1 MIEDFLNIIRRILI
15 FFLVFLLL
23 TSCNKDERL
32 QKVSNQKEAL
42 IGVLA
47 WNIWHGAN
55 NENLKED
62 GRPHAIEII
71 KELSPDIV
79 LMVET
84 YGSGKMIA
92 DSLGYNFHLI
102 APEDT
107 PEDAKNINLSIMSK
121 FPFGN
126 RFDFY
131 RHFNIGGIE
140 IMLNDTTH
148 INAFSIWL
156 NYQPWV
162 DDPTTLNKTPEELI
176 EWEKSGTRLAEL
188 DTILKG
194 LKPFIEKS
202 KQFPLIV
209 GGDFNIWSD
218 LDWQED
224 TRLIHND
231 LVVDWWTTSTMAE
244 KGFIDSY
251 REVHPNTNEY
261 PGITWDMA
269 DKKDEHRID
278 FIFYQ
283 GDKLE
288 AVESIIIKEPFNKD
302 VIINDKSFMYPSDH
316 GLVYT
321 TFRIN

>member
-1 MIEDFLNIIRRILI
+1 MNEKLVNSFRSIL
-15 FFLVFLLL
+15 FSFSVVLLL
-23 TSCNKDERL
+23 TSCNKDDL
-32 QKVSNQKEAL
+32 SQKITNREETR

-92 DSLGYNFHLI
+92 DSLGYNFHLV
-102 APEDT
+102 APENT
-107 PEDAKNINLSIMSK
+107 PEDAEHINLSIMSK

-126 RFDFY
+126 RYDFY
-131 RHFNIGGIE
+131 RHFNIGGVE
-140 IMLNDTTH
+140 ILVNDTTR

-162 DDPTTLNKTPEELI
+162 DDPGTLNLTPEELI
-176 EWEKSGTRLAEL
+176 DWEISGTRFAEL
-188 DTILKG
+188 NTILKG
-194 LKPFIEKS
+194 LEPFIEKS
-202 KQFPLIV
+202 QQTPLIV
-209 GGDFNIWSD
+209 GGDFNIWSH

-224 TRLIHND
+224 TRSIHND
-231 LVVDWWTTSTMAE
+231 LVVDWWTTSTMEE

-251 REVHPNTNEY
+251 REVHPDTNEF

-269 DKKDEHRID
+269 GKKDEHRID
-278 FIFYQ
+278 YIFYQ

-288 AVESIIIKEPFNKD
+288 AVESVIMKEPFNKD

-321 TFRIN
+321 TYRIN